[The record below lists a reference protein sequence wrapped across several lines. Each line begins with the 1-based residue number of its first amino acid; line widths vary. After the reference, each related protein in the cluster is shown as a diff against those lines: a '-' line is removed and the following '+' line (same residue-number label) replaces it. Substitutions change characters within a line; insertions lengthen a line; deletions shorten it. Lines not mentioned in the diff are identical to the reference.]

1 MAKYEIEQLV
11 NNFEHGVRVMESD
24 PCIKIYKINN
34 MTIQK
39 EDTSYYITITSI

>member
-1 MAKYEIEQLV
+1 
-11 NNFEHGVRVMESD
+11 MESD

-39 EDTSYYITITSI
+39 EEEEQDARPALLLYEKEN